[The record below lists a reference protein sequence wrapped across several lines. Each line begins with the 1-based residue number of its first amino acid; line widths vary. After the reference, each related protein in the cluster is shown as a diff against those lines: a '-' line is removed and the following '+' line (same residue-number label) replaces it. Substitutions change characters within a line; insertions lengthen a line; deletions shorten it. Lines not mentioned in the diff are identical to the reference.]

1 MAEITEELITKLAVA
16 TAKVIKSYTLYPVN
30 EHLFDI
36 APSGTSKNLDMD
48 AVEAWRLM
56 ILTSIVAVPTTAGGD
71 AIKIGVVSG
80 GTPFWHKIKQ
90 SPTADESVVFA
101 GQLILA
107 EGEYIRGRFEYT
119 SAPSQLDLYINGYW
133 IEV

>member
-1 MAEITEELITKLAVA
+1 MKIALA

-30 EHLFDI
+30 EHLYD
-36 APSGTSKNLDMD
+36 ASPSGTSKNLDQDPVD
-48 AVEAWRLM
+48 AGRLM
-56 ILTSIVAVPTTAGGD
+56 IVTSVAAVPTTNAGD
-71 AIKIGVVSG
+71 AVKIGVVSG
-80 GTPFWHKIKQ
+80 GTPFWHKITQ
-90 SPTADESVVFA
+90 SPTADESTVFA

-119 SAPSQLDLYINGYW
+119 TAPDSLDLYINGYW

>member
-1 MAEITEELITKLAVA
+1 MAEITEELITKLALS

-30 EHLFDI
+30 EYLTDI
-36 APSGTSKNLDMD
+36 APSGTEKDLDQDPLD
-48 AVEAWRLM
+48 AGRLM
-56 ILTSIVAVPTTAGGD
+56 IITSIAAVPETAGGD

-107 EGEYIRGRFEYT
+107 ENEFIRGRFEYT
-119 SAPSQLDLYINGYW
+119 SAPSALDLYINGYW